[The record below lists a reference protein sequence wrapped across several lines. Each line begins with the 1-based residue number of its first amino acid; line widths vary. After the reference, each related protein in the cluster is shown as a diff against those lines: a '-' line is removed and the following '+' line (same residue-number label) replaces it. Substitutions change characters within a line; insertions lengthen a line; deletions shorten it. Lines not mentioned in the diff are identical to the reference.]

1 MNKNVT
7 LTFNPRIVTAL
18 FGSEL
23 VESASIVIAE
33 QIKNSIDA
41 KAKKVRV
48 DFRNK
53 DKIEIIDDG
62 EGVKNVEKSW
72 FQVGTKIKNKNL
84 LMNGGKGIG
93 RFCMFRLGKKINVES
108 TTKDKKISF
117 ELNKSEFENGKNTF
131 KFVEEINSSD
141 KTGTK
146 IIISELEDYLID
158 YKEIEINLR
167 NLLLDDQKT
176 EVKLYFPE
184 NYKREVFLSYED
196 VEKFSLLNIHGS
208 INLKTGDNE
217 YHSIIT
223 DLDKNITFSND
234 KFDKNIEQLIKKTVS
249 DYALSSLGKITF
261 SFSVFYGNPKFY
273 RIVEARTSK
282 FRFNDVKNKYL
293 IYDSG
298 VNIYRNNIK
307 LFNFGKNDWL
317 GLNASRINQPSK
329 KVDNNLIAGKIILTS
344 QSNEYLIEKTNREG
358 LVKNEKF
365 VGFKGLINEIV
376 KQINA
381 DNNKCKQ
388 IFNNLSDDYIK
399 NLIKQS
405 KNNIVP
411 IERNTS
417 SKETKIISENSL
429 KEDYSV
435 TVSEPDDKSKEDK
448 KTTNKRRIKS
458 KKKIINKKISFDDS
472 IILKHITED
481 NIIRNTDNEW
491 LNQMFYIIKYF
502 WNDKSYVSDHQKMIY
517 LFAPSARSIFE
528 LSFNILVGNSE
539 IANSLNIKGQISS
552 DKIKNIVNRWGKNN
566 NFLDYVSNSIP
577 LTFESARAIANILDG
592 SKWSTSFKK
601 ANPGAH
607 TGMKHLTQV
616 EVLDI
621 LEDASLFGLLTEY
634 YVEMNK
640 EG

>member
-196 VEKFSLLNIHGS
+196 VEKFSL
-208 INLKTGDNE
+208 
-217 YHSIIT
+217 
-223 DLDKNITFSND
+223 
-234 KFDKNIEQLIKKTVS
+234 
-249 DYALSSLGKITF
+249 
-261 SFSVFYGNPKFY
+261 
-273 RIVEARTSK
+273 
-282 FRFNDVKNKYL
+282 
-293 IYDSG
+293 
-298 VNIYRNNIK
+298 
-307 LFNFGKNDWL
+307 
-317 GLNASRINQPSK
+317 
-329 KVDNNLIAGKIILTS
+329 
-344 QSNEYLIEKTNREG
+344 
-358 LVKNEKF
+358 
-365 VGFKGLINEIV
+365 
-376 KQINA
+376 
-381 DNNKCKQ
+381 
-388 IFNNLSDDYIK
+388 
-399 NLIKQS
+399 
-405 KNNIVP
+405 
-411 IERNTS
+411 
-417 SKETKIISENSL
+417 
-429 KEDYSV
+429 
-435 TVSEPDDKSKEDK
+435 
-448 KTTNKRRIKS
+448 RR
-458 KKKIINKKISFDDS
+458 
-472 IILKHITED
+472 L
-481 NIIRNTDNEW
+481 
-491 LNQMFYIIKYF
+491 
-502 WNDKSYVSDHQKMIY
+502 
-517 LFAPSARSIFE
+517 
-528 LSFNILVGNSE
+528 
-539 IANSLNIKGQISS
+539 
-552 DKIKNIVNRWGKNN
+552 
-566 NFLDYVSNSIP
+566 
-577 LTFESARAIANILDG
+577 
-592 SKWSTSFKK
+592 
-601 ANPGAH
+601 
-607 TGMKHLTQV
+607 
-616 EVLDI
+616 
-621 LEDASLFGLLTEY
+621 
-634 YVEMNK
+634 
-640 EG
+640 